1 MSSNPTTDYQA
12 TAKQVFKIEAEAIAN
27 LSSQL
32 TEDFNHSV
40 QAIFN
45 TKGRVVICG
54 MGKSG
59 LIGTK
64 IMATFASTGTPCFF
78 MHPGEA
84 FHGDLGMVSPEDI
97 FLALSNSGET
107 EEVIRLMPFLK
118 DNGNVVIAMTNNPNS
133 TLAQNANF
141 HLNIAVPKEAC
152 PHQLAPTSSTTATL
166 VMGDALAV
174 ALMEARSF
182 QPHDFARFHPGGS
195 LGRKLLTRVKH
206 EMKHKNL
213 PFISGNAPMK
223 EVIHS
228 MNEGRLGL
236 CIVDQGKG
244 IITDGDLRR
253 HMESDATHFMSLTA
267 KDIMGHNPKTISSE
281 ARLTEAEELM
291 NTHKITTLL
300 VTEKEKDKG
309 GEKDT
314 AQNTIV
320 GLIQIY
326 DLNG

>member
-1 MSSNPTTDYQA
+1 MSIDYQA
-12 TAKQVFKIEAEAIAN
+12 IAKQVLDIEAEAILN
-27 LSSQL
+27 LKTLIDDNFSG
-32 TEDFNHSV
+32 SV
-40 QAIFN
+40 DAILK
-45 TKGRVVICG
+45 TQGRVVICG

-59 LIGTK
+59 LIGKK

-84 FHGDLGMVSPEDI
+84 FNGDLGMVSPKDV

-107 EEVIRLMPFLK
+107 EEVIRLLPFLK
-118 DNGNVVIAMTNNPNS
+118 DNGNIVVSMTSRPES
-133 TLAQNANF
+133 TLATNSDF

-174 ALMEARSF
+174 ALMEARNF
-182 QPHDFARFHPGGS
+182 QPHEFARFHPGGS

-206 EMKHKNL
+206 EMTSQNL
-213 PFISGNAPMK
+213 PLVKASSSVK
-223 EVIHS
+223 EVIQS

-236 CIVDQGKG
+236 CIVDEGQG

-253 HMESDATHFMSLTA
+253 HMEKNTANFMQLTA
-267 KDIMGHNPKTISSE
+267 QDLMGSNPKTINAE
-281 ARLTEAEELM
+281 ARLNEAEEMM
-291 NTHKITTLL
+291 NENKITSLL
-300 VTEKEKDKG
+300 VTEKDKL
-309 GEKDT
+309 
-314 AQNTIV
+314 V
-320 GLIQIY
+320 GVIQIY

>member
-1 MSSNPTTDYQA
+1 MSKDYN
-12 TAKQVFKIEAEAIAN
+12 TIAKRVFDIEADAI
-27 LSSQL
+27 LYLKSL
-32 TEDFNHSV
+32 LDKDFSGSV
-40 QAIFN
+40 DAILK
-45 TKGRVVICG
+45 TQGRVVICG

-59 LIGTK
+59 LIGKK

-84 FHGDLGMVSPEDI
+84 FHGDLGMVSPKDV

-107 EEVIRLMPFLK
+107 EEVIRLLPFLK
-118 DNGNVVIAMTNNPNS
+118 DNGNVVISMTGRKGS
-133 TLAQNANF
+133 TLAKNSDF

-174 ALMEARSF
+174 ALMDARGF

-206 EMKHKNL
+206 EMKSKKL
-213 PFISGNAPMK
+213 PFIAAEAKASD
-223 EVIHS
+223 VIHT

-236 CIVDQGKG
+236 CIVENGAG
-244 IITDGDLRR
+244 VITDGDLRR
-253 HMESDATHFMSLTA
+253 HMETDAVNFMSLTA
-267 KDIMGHNPKTISSE
+267 KDLMAANPKMINVN
-281 ARLTEAEELM
+281 ARLSEAEEVM
-291 NTHKITTLL
+291 NDHKITSLL
-300 VTEKEKDKG
+300 VEDAAKV
-309 GEKDT
+309 
-314 AQNTIV
+314 V
-320 GLIQIY
+320 GVIQIY